1 MTWRGNK
8 NNKEKEQDLLPFW
21 LWCFFINFLWK
32 VFSSKSE
39 HQGQSESLFIKFV
52 NGREGCQWGQNNLR
66 PKRSFITTT
75 FIRHHLSNRSG
86 VVIDWSWVLM
96 FTRKNIIIVRWLIKK
111 IYNRMLVE
119 VNGYWVFST
128 TYLMVFFQTHV
139 RTSMMMNYELMTV
152 VVLVLSKR

>member
-1 MTWRGNK
+1 MRLSALIMM
-8 NNKEKEQDLLPFW
+8 LLHKLP
-21 LWCFFINFLWK
+21 LK
-32 VFSSKSE
+32 
-39 HQGQSESLFIKFV
+39 SLFLEERASRAIWETSSLFKELV

-139 RTSMMMNYELMTV
+139 RTLMMMNYELMTV